1 MPELSTSK
9 GFSNLKIVYG
19 PVFGLK
25 LFPGDLMDVMLFLL
39 KLFLDVLVN
48 VNLHLFRWLTVCLL
62 LRIILL
68 LSLGSLVGKG
78 LLLLLILN
86 CLV

>member
-48 VNLHLFRWLTVCLL
+48 VNLHLF
-62 LRIILL
+62 
-68 LSLGSLVGKG
+68 
-78 LLLLLILN
+78 
-86 CLV
+86 